1 MSATP
6 KYAIQTGWQ
15 FTALFAVLMLLAVSL
30 IAWLPLALYRTG
42 ILAALPFKTHTSPLM
57 YALWVIPVYLG
68 GLFCLIAFKV
78 KPDIYFDE
86 KGFQIEYGYFMA
98 GHDVFIPAEH
108 IAHIYLAHKK
118 IEILCIET
126 KTGQSHLFGF
136 VRCDTRIQQQLVR
149 YFANLFVNLKGES
162 PQKETFPLL

>member
-42 ILAALPFKTHTSPLM
+42 ILAVLPFETHTSPLM
-57 YALWVIPVYLG
+57 YALWVIQVYLG
-68 GLFCLIAFKV
+68 GLFFH
-78 KPDIYFDE
+78 E
-86 KGFQIEYGYFMA
+86 KGFQIEYGYFMT

-108 IAHIYLAHKK
+108 IAHIYLARKK